1 LGAAR
6 SPEDSGVDLHAR
18 LAAVAGL
25 SLLPL
30 APLTFR
36 LARLQVMQHDRLES
50 RVAGEVLR
58 TMEEDNPRADIRDR
72 RGRILAESI
81 PYWSC
86 FVERAKVADQ
96 SPELAQDLS
105 RVLSLPAAEVQRR
118 LQNGARAPFIKEEL
132 SAAEFSALSEAK
144 LDKKKRLALN
154 GVGLVLRHKRFYPN
168 GDLARSVLGLV
179 GADQNG
185 LAGLELTFADRLK
198 GRPRRLAYVRDG
210 SGRAIYR
217 NVENSAE
224 LPRPLR
230 LTIDRDVQFHAEEVL
245 RQADEQFHAK
255 GGMIV
260 VLDPD
265 TSEVLAMAAEP
276 PDPLRNV
283 VVQDTYEPG
292 STFKMVT
299 AAAALNESVV
309 KESDTFF
316 CENGSYEVSP
326 GVLIHDHE
334 PSGALTLQGIIE
346 RSSNIGAAKVV
357 ERVGA
362 MRFYRYSR
370 AFGFD
375 IKTGISLPGETAGEM
390 KPLTGLTRVVLAAS
404 SYGYGI
410 GVSAL
415 QVANAY
421 NAVAGGGTLNE
432 PAIVCDD
439 PAPASDGT
447 LPQESSCRR
456 PVRVRRVISEATART
471 LSRMLSGVVENGT
484 GLSAHI
490 PGYRI
495 AGKTGTARKV
505 DPRTGKYSTS
515 AYMASFVGFLPL
527 SRPRWT
533 ILVVIDEPKGQYYGA
548 QVAAPVFAQLGR
560 RLLAMA
566 GVPPDQPATLASST
580 P

>member
-1 LGAAR
+1 M
-6 SPEDSGVDLHAR
+6 DLNAR

-25 SLLPL
+25 CLLPL

-36 LARLQVMQHDRLES
+36 LAHLQVMQHDRIES
-50 RVAGEVLR
+50 KVAGEVLR
-58 TMEEDNPRADIRDR
+58 TMQESLPRADIQDR
-72 RGRILAESI
+72 RGRLLAQSI

-86 FVERAKVADQ
+86 FVERSRLRDRQALDG
-96 SPELAQDLS
+96 ELARL
-105 RVLSLPAAEVQRR
+105 LGLPKTEVSRR
-118 LQNGARAPFIKEEL
+118 LQGQERDLVVKNDLASGEL
-132 SAAEFSALSEAK
+132 LALSQA
-144 LDKKKRLALN
+144 RLRDQRLIEH
-154 GVGLVLRHKRFYPN
+154 GVGVRLRYRRFYPN
-168 GDLARSVLGLV
+168 GELGRSVLGLV
-179 GADQNG
+179 GTDQNG
-185 LAGLELTFADRLK
+185 LSGLELTFADRLK

-210 SGRAIYR
+210 SGRAIYQSA
-217 NVENSAE
+217 ESSAE

-245 RQADEQFHAK
+245 RQADKQFHAK
-255 GGMIV
+255 GGMIL

-265 TSEVLAMAAEP
+265 TSEILAMAADP
-276 PDPLRNV
+276 ADPLRNV
-283 VVQDTYEPG
+283 MVQDTYEPG

-299 AAAALNESVV
+299 AAAALNESLV
-309 KESDTFF
+309 KESDVFF
-316 CENGSYEVSP
+316 CENGAYEVSP
-326 GVLIHDHE
+326 GVVIHDHE
-334 PSGALTLQGIIE
+334 PAGTLNLQGILE

-375 IKTGISLPGETAGEM
+375 IKTGISLPGETAGDM
-390 KPLTGLTRVVLAAS
+390 KPLAGLTRVVLAAS

-421 NAVAGGGTLNE
+421 NALAGGGMLNE
-432 PAIVCDD
+432 PAVVCDD
-439 PAPASDGT
+439 AAPAADERPLEG
-447 LPQESSCRR
+447 PSCRR

-471 LSRMLSGVVENGT
+471 LTRMLEGVVESGT
-484 GLSAHI
+484 GVSARI
-490 PGYRI
+490 PGYRV

-548 QVAAPVFAQLGR
+548 QVSAPIFAELGR
-560 RLLAMA
+560 RLLTMA
-566 GVPPDQPATLASST
+566 GVPPDAPVAAEPARSIHLAAASH